1 MLRYRRFLSRGEA
14 PKLRGG
20 IRGVNG
26 AVMEKIVLPLAVIA
40 TLLFAPIFG
49 GDATEVGGIVKP
61 NTVTGMDYV
70 GETVKCW
77 TGGNFSISG
86 DCAPQGGTK
95 GMAIFAAV
103 FVSAVAAALGFVG
116 LLPVI
121 GRLTSAVT
129 MLAGLVVVAGIA
141 FYILT
146 NLNSD
151 EGLGGVQ
158 WGAYLAGGG
167 GLLTL
172 ISGLSGMRGR

>member
-1 MLRYRRFLSRGEA
+1 MVRIL
-14 PKLRGG
+14 
-20 IRGVNG
+20 
-26 AVMEKIVLPLAVIA
+26 LPLAVIA

-49 GDATEVGGIVKP
+49 GEPTEVGGIVKP

-77 TGGNFSISG
+77 TAGNFSVSG
-86 DCAPQGGTK
+86 DCAPNGGGK
-95 GMAIFAAV
+95 GFAIFAAV

-116 LLPVI
+116 LLPIV
-121 GRLTSAVT
+121 GRLTSAIT
-129 MLAGLVVVAGIA
+129 MLAGIVVIAGIG

-146 NLNSD
+146 NLGSD

-167 GLLTL
+167 GLLTM
-172 ISGLSGMRGR
+172 ISGLSGLRGR

>member
-1 MLRYRRFLSRGEA
+1 MVRIF
-14 PKLRGG
+14 
-20 IRGVNG
+20 
-26 AVMEKIVLPLAVIA
+26 LPLAVIA

-49 GDATEVGGIVKP
+49 GEATEVGGIVKT

-70 GETVKCW
+70 GATVKCW
-77 TGGNFSISG
+77 TSGHYSIAG
-86 DCAPQGGTK
+86 DCAPEGGSK
-95 GMAIFAAV
+95 GLVIFAAV
-103 FVSAVAAALGFVG
+103 FVSAVAAVLGLIG
-116 LLPVI
+116 LIPVV

-129 MLAGLVVVAGIA
+129 MLAGIIVVAGIG

-146 NLNSD
+146 NLSSD
-151 EGLGGVQ
+151 QGISGVQ

>member
-20 IRGVNG
+20 IGGVNG
-26 AVMEKIVLPLAVIA
+26 AVMEKIVLPLAVLA

-49 GDATEVGGIVKP
+49 GDATEVGGIVKT